1 MGVEQ
6 HLGESRQ
13 GGEVPAALD
22 AHPMS
27 ISPRDVHVRMLL
39 RAWPVGSGG
48 GAGHGSLSSEKH
60 SQLLCRV
67 WAWLRGG
74 GWSEKPTSELCFHG
88 ALLPCRFT
96 ASPAPALP
104 AWLLLTCQGDTLV
117 LLSPSGPSSEP
128 GESPSR
134 GPAACFH
141 PFFSLPRTHL
151 LSTTSQN
158 GFVLGNIGHECVQV
172 LIPLPGSWIMLMKLA
187 SFSALLSLSEK
198 SIDPI
203 TLLPGAV
210 IDI

>member
-1 MGVEQ
+1 VGVEQ

-74 GWSEKPTSELCFHG
+74 DGVRSPPLSCVSMV
-88 ALLPCRFT
+88 PC
-96 ASPAPALP
+96 SPAGSLPALP
-104 AWLLLTCQGDTLV
+104 
-117 LLSPSGPSSEP
+117 LLSQP
-128 GESPSR
+128 GCCSHARE
-134 GPAACFH
+134 
-141 PFFSLPRTHL
+141 
-151 LSTTSQN
+151 
-158 GFVLGNIGHECVQV
+158 
-172 LIPLPGSWIMLMKLA
+172 
-187 SFSALLSLSEK
+187 
-198 SIDPI
+198 
-203 TLLPGAV
+203 TL
-210 IDI
+210 